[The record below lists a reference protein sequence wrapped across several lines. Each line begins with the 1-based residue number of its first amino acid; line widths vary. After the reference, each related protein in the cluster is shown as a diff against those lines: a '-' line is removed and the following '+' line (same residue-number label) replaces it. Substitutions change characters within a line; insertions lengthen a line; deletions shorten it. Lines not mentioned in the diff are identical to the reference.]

1 MISDKKSV
9 QDLLH
14 IFLEKE
20 ITHLVF
26 SPGSRNAP
34 LAISFFNHPKF
45 TCYTVPDE
53 RSAAFFALGMAQQ
66 LKKPVAICCT
76 SGTAALNYSSAI
88 CEAYY
93 QRIPLVVLTADRP
106 QEWINQGAGQS
117 IRQENIYQNF
127 IRASYTLM
135 QEAKDDQT
143 LWFNSRL
150 VNEAIEKTAY
160 PVAGPV
166 HINIPLKENLYGL
179 EEIQHKPKVVN
190 ITKPEKTITSHQVKT
205 LLEEWQDSRKIM
217 LLTGLSL
224 PDFALNKEIKTF
236 QEKSGALVLTE
247 STSNLHLEDSITGID
262 RLLVT
267 LSESEEREFVPDLL
281 ITYGTNIISK
291 KIRFLFRKLKP
302 AKHWHIDN
310 SNDLMDTF
318 MSLTR
323 QIISKPIDFFKVFNQ
338 HIAASSSTYANK
350 WNEREKQLLN
360 LTSEYAKVAEFSDF
374 SALQCVNPAIPGHYQ
389 VHSGNSASV
398 RYLQL
403 FERRPFD
410 MYSNRGTSGIDGC
423 TSTAIGACVLS
434 EKDTVLISGDMAF
447 LYDANAFWHQHMPSN
462 FRAIVV
468 NNSGGGIFRII
479 DGPQAS
485 GILEKQFEARHSLSV
500 LGLCE
505 LHKMNYSK
513 AENKAELEEVLT
525 SFFLPSE
532 KACVLEVFTPPEV
545 NDVVLKKY
553 FAFLNE
559 NL

>member
-14 IFLEKE
+14 IFLEKG

-45 TCYTVPDE
+45 TCYTIPDE
-53 RSAAFFALGMAQQ
+53 RCAGFFALGMAQQ
-66 LKKPVAICCT
+66 LKKPVALCCT
-76 SGTAALNYSSAI
+76 SGTAALNYCSAV

-93 QRIPLVVLTADRP
+93 QRIPLIVLTADRP

-117 IRQENIYQNF
+117 IVQENIYQNF
-127 IRASYTLM
+127 IRASYTLT
-135 QEAKDDQT
+135 QEANDNQT

-160 PVAGPV
+160 PVSGPV

-179 EEIQHKPKVVN
+179 TEVQHKPKVVAV
-190 ITKPEKTITSHQVKT
+190 TTPEKKISEAQINE
-205 LLEEWQDSRKIM
+205 LLTDFNSSRKIM

-224 PDFALNKEIKTF
+224 PDSELNREIQSF
-236 QEKSGALVLTE
+236 QKKSGALILTE
-247 STSNLHLEDSITGID
+247 STSNLHLEESITGID

-291 KIRFLFRKLKP
+291 KIRFLLRKIKP
-302 AKHWHIDN
+302 SKHWHIDN
-310 SNDLMDTF
+310 SNDLLDTF

-323 QIISKPIDFFKVFNQ
+323 LVVSEPVDFFKVFNQ
-338 HIAASSSTYANK
+338 HLSQEDSSYAQK
-350 WNEREKQLLN
+350 WYARENQLLK
-360 LTSEYAKVAEFSDF
+360 LGAEYGKNCAFSDF
-374 SALQCVNPAIPGHYQ
+374 SALQCINNAIPNHYL
-389 VHSGNSASV
+389 VHTGNSASV
-398 RYLQL
+398 RYMQL
-403 FERRPFD
+403 YKRREFD
-410 MYSNRGTSGIDGC
+410 LYSNRGTSGIDGC
-423 TSTAIGACVLS
+423 TSTALGACVSS
-434 EKDTVLISGDMAF
+434 EKDTVIITGDMAF
-447 LYDANAFWHQHMPSN
+447 FYDANAYWNHHVPPN
-462 FRAIVV
+462 FRAIII

-479 DGPQAS
+479 DGPKQS
-485 GILEKQFEARHSLSV
+485 GIIEKQFEARHSLSAISV
-500 LGLCE
+500 CE
-505 LHKMNYSK
+505 LHNLNYSK
-513 AENKAELEEVLT
+513 AENQSELEETLAN
-525 SFFLPSE
+525 FFLPSD
-532 KACVLEVFTPPEV
+532 KACVLEIFTPAEV

-553 FAFLNE
+553 FSFLNE